1 MQTYPARTSIALSG
15 TALLAM
21 ALGLVLR
28 EPMTMALGG
37 ALLLGLALARAAT
50 QLDVAGMRAAGFE
63 MAWRGEERRTRVARG
78 EEVELMAELRN
89 RDARAAR
96 FSGLRATFSPELSV
110 RMEHTA
116 GEVPGGTRL
125 LVRVF
130 VRGERVGRHAIH
142 GLSLELEGAPGLFE
156 VPLTFANPY
165 GVAVLPGASRE
176 LLRSAR
182 GGRSRRTAVQGRP
195 GSLAGEG
202 DSLRELREHQAGD
215 PFRRIAW
222 KASARRGQLLVREYE
237 REERDVVWVLL
248 DASVELWAGA
258 VGHAPLDAAIDE
270 AATVALRHLRSGD
283 QVGLAV
289 VGARTL
295 AFIEPAASPGHALK
309 LLNALSFA
317 TGCLEAERSGLDEAD
332 VAVRVLEHL
341 RPLDARAAATLRPG
355 ELDRLARRAERVV
368 TNRAPFRGVSVP
380 AATRRERNLR
390 GYLAAFGL
398 GSPARIEPDRPRT
411 DAELGR
417 LLVRLGREKR
427 RPSLVYLWSPTPDPE
442 TRPALERT
450 LLTLPRRRFVLSWM
464 SMPLDAGIAVEQP
477 GVPRVVA
484 ETVSLRAQAA
494 VRRGELALRRMG
506 VRRELGRHA
515 PGRA

>member
-1 MQTYPARTSIALSG
+1 VQTYPARTSVALSS
-15 TALLAM
+15 TALAAM
-21 ALGLVLR
+21 ALGLLLR
-28 EPMTMALGG
+28 EPTTMALGG
-37 ALLLGLALARAAT
+37 ALLVGLGIARAAT

-63 MAWRGEERRTRVARG
+63 MAWRGEERRARVARG
-78 EEVELMAELRN
+78 DELELVAELRN
-89 RDARAAR
+89 RDPRVAR
-96 FSGLRATFSPELSV
+96 FSGLRATFSPELTV
-110 RMEHTA
+110 RIEHAA
-116 GEVPGGTRL
+116 GEVPGGARL
-125 LVRVF
+125 LVRLF

-165 GVAVLPGASRE
+165 GVDVLPRASRE

-195 GSLAGEG
+195 GALAGEG
-202 DSLRELREHQAGD
+202 DSLRELREHQPGD

-222 KASARRGQLLVREYE
+222 KASARRAQLLVREYE

-258 VGHAPLDAAIDE
+258 MGHAPLDAAIDE
-270 AATVALRHLRSGD
+270 AATVALRHLRNGD

-309 LLNALSFA
+309 LVNVLAHA
-317 TGCLEAERSGLDEAD
+317 TGCLDGERSGLDEAD
-332 VAVRVLEHL
+332 VAARVLEHL
-341 RPLDARAAATLRPG
+341 RPLDARAAANLRLTD
-355 ELDRLARRAERVV
+355 LDRIARRAERVV
-368 TNRAPFRGVSVP
+368 VSRAPFRGAGVP

-398 GSPARIEPDRPRT
+398 GSPPRIEPDRPRT
-411 DAELGR
+411 DVELGR

-442 TRPALERT
+442 TRPALERV

-464 SMPLDAGIAVEQP
+464 SMPLDAGIAVEEQ

-494 VRRGELALRRMG
+494 VRRGELALRRLG
-506 VRRELGRHA
+506 VRRDVGRHA
-515 PGRA
+515 PRRA